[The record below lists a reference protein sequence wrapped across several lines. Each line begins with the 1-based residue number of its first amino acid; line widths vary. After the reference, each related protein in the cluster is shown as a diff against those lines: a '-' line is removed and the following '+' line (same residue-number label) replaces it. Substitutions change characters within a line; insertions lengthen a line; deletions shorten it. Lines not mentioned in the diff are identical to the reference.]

1 MGKEC
6 LQNLK
11 LTEDERKDV
20 KTCVQALAAHFKP
33 KRNVV
38 YERYVFNLCAQND
51 QETTDEFVNRIRK
64 LTSSCEFGTLTE
76 ELIRDKLVLG
86 IQDQSTKLRLLK
98 EDKLTLDK
106 AINICRSSEIAN
118 IQLKSM
124 KESSKE
130 VENVHA
136 VHGEHRTKSKQTPP
150 FRGDK
155 SSKPRASKDNAST
168 AKSQNNYSKYKCYH
182 CGRQADHKLKDCPAF
197 GQTCRTCGKRN
208 HFASVCLST
217 KTNTRDVRAVND
229 LDDFSSDEEPL
240 FHIEEVS
247 TVKSQGKQL
256 LANLNFLND
265 SHRLGTKLECQ
276 LDTAATCNV
285 ISYDDLSRIE
295 QTGNPQLQSSNVK
308 LRLFDGSLM
317 KPIGTTALKV
327 ENNNK
332 KISVVEELTFQV
344 VETQNN

>member
-1 MGKEC
+1 
-6 LQNLK
+6 
-11 LTEDERKDV
+11 
-20 KTCVQALAAHFKP
+20 
-33 KRNVV
+33 
-38 YERYVFNLCAQND
+38 
-51 QETTDEFVNRIRK
+51 
-64 LTSSCEFGTLTE
+64 
-76 ELIRDKLVLG
+76 
-86 IQDQSTKLRLLK
+86 
-98 EDKLTLDK
+98 
-106 AINICRSSEIAN
+106 
-118 IQLKSM
+118 M

-276 LDTAATCNV
+276 FDTGATCNV

-317 KPIGTTALKV
+317 KPIGTTALKI
-327 ENNNK
+327 ENNIK

-344 VETQNN
+344 VETQYKPLLSAETCQRRLGLIKINIDQINSVKTSTPLLSREEILQNYKDLFEGLGHIGNANFVLLR